1 VGDSSP
7 VTLLEIYMVLS
18 LAVTV
23 IVNSIYTED
32 VYPHFYVLCSV
43 YVVAVFVK
51 DYFCTII
58 MNLSGLEVPIS
69 EAKKIL
75 ILF

>member
-1 VGDSSP
+1 V
-7 VTLLEIYMVLS
+7 VLS
-18 LAVTV
+18 LAVTM

-32 VYPHFYVLCSV
+32 VYPHFCVLCSV
-43 YVVAVFVK
+43 YVVAIFVK

-58 MNLSGLEVPIS
+58 LNLSGLEVPIS
-69 EAKKIL
+69 EAKKFI